1 MSVGTLFVME
11 GTYYASKIGDNTVGC
26 ILRPGVNMVVRT
38 PAENMGDAKPEDVL
52 IGKTFTSA
60 NGVKISGT
68 IATKSSQDIAINE
81 GVVTVPIGYYASQ
94 ATVAIPT
101 ETKTIT
107 ENGTYTPSSG
117 KYFSSVTVNT
127 PVGYKSGDIVKA
139 ASISLNLGTGYMS
152 ISITYGT
159 SIVNTNGTLSLGDST
174 TVNVSSASDLDVI
187 KGKYVRISSTIYYI
201 PTDASI
207 TQTGTTY
214 NKSYTSDKAN
224 PVFVIA

>member
-68 IATKSSQDIAINE
+68 IATKSSQDITINE
-81 GVVTVPIGYYASQ
+81 GVVTVPVGYYASQ
-94 ATVAIPT
+94 ATAVIPT

-127 PVGYKSGDIVKA
+127 PVGYKSGDVVKA
-139 ASISLNLGTGYMS
+139 TSISLTLGTSYLS
-152 ISITYGT
+152 ASITYGT
-159 SIVNTNGTLSLGDST
+159 SVVNTNGVLSLGDST
-174 TVNVSSASDLDVI
+174 SVTASSARDLDVV
-187 KGKYVRISSTIYYI
+187 KGKYVQISSTIYYI

-207 TQTGTTY
+207 TQTGAMY